1 MIPFDRVGQSMRN
14 IILAVLEKHN
24 TGINENFFQK
34 EINLIDKNY
43 VFSLKFPIDFSRTK
57 NGENTLPILTFND
70 KT

>member
-1 MIPFDRVGQSMRN
+1 MIPFGRVGQSMQN
-14 IILAVLEKHN
+14 IILAVLEKLN
-24 TGINENFFQK
+24 TGINENYFQK

-43 VFSLKFPIDFSRTK
+43 VFSLKFPIDFSHTK